1 MVYEVQ
7 TIDILN
13 QLGVSKKYKG
23 HIYIV
28 SSILYINEKGED
40 SILAKMLYVDI
51 AKKHNTSAQCVEKN
65 IRKAIENIWENNCNE
80 SLKKAIFGENQNSR
94 PSNSVFLQLL
104 YQYVATR
111 ATSEFYKKKYS
122 FVCPAS
128 GTDCE
133 FCNDFIK
140 DIFNKLIQ

>member
-1 MVYEVQ
+1 MIYEVQ

-13 QLGVSKKYKG
+13 QLGATKKYKG
-23 HIYIV
+23 HTFIV
-28 SSILYINEKGED
+28 SSILYINERRD
-40 SILAKMLYVDI
+40 DPVPAKTLYVDI

-65 IRKAIENIWENNCNE
+65 IRKVIEDIWEKNCND
-80 SLKKAIFGENQNSR
+80 SLKKSIFGQKQNSR
-94 PSNSVFLQLL
+94 PSNSIFLQLL
-104 YQYVATR
+104 YQYVSVRATR
-111 ATSEFYKKKYS
+111 EFYKEKYS

-133 FCNDFIK
+133 FCNDFIN